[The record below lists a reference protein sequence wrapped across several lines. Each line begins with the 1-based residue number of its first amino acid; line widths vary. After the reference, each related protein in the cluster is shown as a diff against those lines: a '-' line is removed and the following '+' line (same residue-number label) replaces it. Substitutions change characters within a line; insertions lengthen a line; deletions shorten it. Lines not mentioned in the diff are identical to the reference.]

1 MAKYTILYHRQ
12 IVQEYSEEIDVGS
25 LAEAYAHAK
34 EVIARQEE
42 DPTALDVCPWVTNMD
57 LTDQAYCDSITCDGV
72 VHVFHEIP
80 EDLDVKPADAIDT
93 LTVVQEDDGNTW
105 EGVVDGMEE
114 LGQRDKDLFGP
125 VL

>member
-12 IVQEYSEEIDVGS
+12 IVQEYSEEIEVGS

-34 EVIARQEE
+34 AKIAEQEE

-57 LTDQAYCDSITCDGV
+57 LTNQAYCDSIVCDGV

-80 EDLDVKPADAIDT
+80 ADLDSKPADAIDT
-93 LTVVQEDDGNTW
+93 LEIADDNGW
-105 EGVVDGMEE
+105 DGVLDGMEE

-125 VL
+125 VQ